1 MFKKIALCAMLV
13 LFLAPATVMAV
24 GQQGQAQGIDT
35 GAGNCQD
42 VQHQMATGTMAQEK
56 YQYGQGQGSGNALQN
71 GDADMLRNRSCDQDC
86 EKDQSMLRNM
96 TRDQI
101 RLNSESGPAGERQG
115 AGLNGDAKMLQNRSC
130 DQDCVKD
137 QDMLRNMTRDQIHSV
152 SGSIQQQ
159 DGSAEPVQNR
169 SGISKGNGHDIL
181 AGFADLLGA
190 PFRYMGGLF
199 QAQGQ

>member
-1 MFKKIALCAMLV
+1 MFRKIALCAMLV
-13 LFLAPATVMAV
+13 LFLAPATVMAA

-56 YQYGQGQGSGNALQN
+56 YQNGESQGNALQN
-71 GDADMLRNRSCDQDC
+71 GDTDMLRNHSCDQDC
-86 EKDQSMLRNM
+86 EKDKDMARNM

-115 AGLNGDAKMLQNRSC
+115 AGLNGDAEMLQDRSC
-130 DQDCVKD
+130 DQDCD
-137 QDMLRNMTRDQIHSV
+137 QDKDMARNMTRDQIRLDADAV
-152 SGSIQQQ
+152 QQQ
-159 DGSAEPVQNR
+159 DGSADQVQNR
-169 SGISKGNGHDIL
+169 SGTSKGNGQDIL
-181 AGFADLLGA
+181 AGFTEFLGA
-190 PFRYMGGLF
+190 QFRFMGGLF